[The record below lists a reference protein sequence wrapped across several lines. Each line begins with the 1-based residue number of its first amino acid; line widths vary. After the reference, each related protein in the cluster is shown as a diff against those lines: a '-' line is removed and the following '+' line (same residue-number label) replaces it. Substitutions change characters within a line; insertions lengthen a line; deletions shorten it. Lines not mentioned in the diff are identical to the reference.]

1 MYKAN
6 YILILIF
13 SMLLF
18 PFLSNGRS
26 FYAYDGLNTSK
37 GKSISQNE
45 LSISLN
51 SKPIKLNEQSI
62 SVNNQSISA
71 NGQSFYAYDGL
82 NTLKGKSISQNELS
96 VSLNSEPIKLNE
108 QSISVNNQSISN
120 EKVLDDQA
128 KRRKFD
134 YYYYEA
140 LNSKVQ
146 GKYDVALDLFN
157 HCYALDSTNASVL
170 VELGT
175 FYTVLNEKN
184 RALDFY
190 RKSVKYDPTNYYYN
204 MLLAGLS
211 REMGMKQEVVDIFE
225 FLLKEY
231 PNKVELNMQ
240 LAQAYADNG
249 DLQMAI
255 NALNELEN
263 SLGVSE
269 SITLNKYQLYS
280 TLNQKDKAYNEIQQI
295 IEKNP
300 GDPRYLILIGDLYLQ
315 DGNSDKALEY
325 YKEVN
330 KINPDYPNLILSM
343 INFYEKT
350 GEKVKAE
357 DELRKAI
364 TNIKIDVEVKMGLL
378 TRYIDILQQ
387 NKRDTKSVNPLF
399 QTLFEQHPHNTE
411 LNLIYGN
418 VLLLQ
423 KNNNGAMQQFQIFS
437 DANPTDPMGY
447 EQMLRLVL
455 TEEDSLAR
463 VEEISTKALKFIP
476 DAPQFY
482 YYLGGVKY
490 QQENYKEA
498 LAIFE
503 EGLQKSEF
511 NNPAMESGFYGQ
523 IGDLNYFLGRKEEAF
538 KNYEKALQLNP
549 GNLPTLNNY
558 SYYLTLEKRDLNK
571 AEQMSSITVK
581 AEPTNPTYLDTY
593 GWVLFEQG
601 AYTLSKIYIE
611 NAIKYSETEPSAEVY
626 EHYGDILSK
635 TGEIDKA
642 RVQWKKA
649 QELGNDS
656 KVLKKKIKTGVYS
669 EK

>member
-1 MYKAN
+1 MYKITH
-6 YILILIF
+6 ILLVLF
-13 SMLLF
+13 SMFFF
-18 PFLSNGRS
+18 PFFMN
-26 FYAYDGLNTSK
+26 
-37 GKSISQNE
+37 SQ
-45 LSISLN
+45 
-51 SKPIKLNEQSI
+51 
-62 SVNNQSISA
+62 
-71 NGQSFYAYDGL
+71 
-82 NTLKGKSISQNELS
+82 S
-96 VSLNSEPIKLNE
+96 VSLN
-108 QSISVNNQSISN
+108 
-120 EKVLDDQA
+120 EKSFEDEIET
-128 KRRKFD
+128 RKFD

-140 LNSKVQ
+140 LNAKVQ
-146 GKYDVALDLFN
+146 GKYDEALDLLN

-184 RALDFY
+184 KALEFY
-190 RKSVKYDPTNYYYN
+190 RKSVTYDPTNYYYN
-204 MLLAGLS
+204 MQLAGLS

-249 DLQMAI
+249 DLQKAI
-255 NALNELEN
+255 DALNELEN
-263 SLGVSE
+263 STGLSE

-280 TLNQKDKAYNEIQQI
+280 TLNQKDKAFREIEQI
-295 IEKNP
+295 IKKNP
-300 GDPRYLILIGDLYLQ
+300 GDPRYLVLIGDLYLQ
-315 DGNSDKALEY
+315 DNQSDKALEY
-325 YKEVN
+325 YKQVS

-350 GEKVKAE
+350 GEKDKAE
-357 DELRKAI
+357 EELRKAI
-364 TNIKIDVEVKMGLL
+364 TNIKIDVDVKMGLL

-399 QTLFEQHPHNTE
+399 QTLFDQHPHNTE
-411 LNLIYGN
+411 LNLIFGN
-418 VLLLQ
+418 VLILQ
-423 KNNNGAMQQFQIFS
+423 QDKAGAMQQFQIFS
-437 DANPTDPMGY
+437 NDNPTDPMGY

-455 TEEDSLAR
+455 TEEDSLLR

-490 QQENYKEA
+490 QQQKYKEA
-498 LAIFE
+498 LSIFE
-503 EGLQKSEF
+503 EGLKKSTF

-523 IGDLNYFLGRKEEAF
+523 IGDLNYFLGKKEEAF
-538 KNYEKALQLNP
+538 INYEKALKLNP

-635 TGEIDKA
+635 TGEKDKA
-642 RVQWKKA
+642 KEQWKKA
-649 QELGNDS
+649 LELGSDS
-656 KVLKKKIKTGVYS
+656 KVLKKKIRTGEYS
-669 EK
+669 DK